1 MSRAHRILILLLLAA
16 GLAGCNKVRKPER
29 PGQAVAIAPQPVV
42 IVKRIYVPIPAALTQ
57 PEPVAEGPI
66 AQCFDVAAQRRAAL
80 ERANA
85 KLRKTA
91 AIEGTEVR
99 P

>member
-1 MSRAHRILILLLLAA
+1 MSSAHRLLILLLLAV
-16 GLAGCNKVRKPER
+16 GLVGCDKVRKSDSPAT
-29 PGQAVAIAPQPVV
+29 AVAITPKPVV
-42 IVKRIYVPIPAALTQ
+42 IVKRIYVPIPPEMTR

-85 KLRKTA
+85 KLSKAA
-91 AIEGTEVR
+91 AIQGTEVK